1 MILLIEARRLILCAD
16 FIPAVAIITDELALF
31 LFNGSS
37 DPYCLLMTQN
47 SIVFAGTGLKA
58 LKKKTSEKNGTIKRA
73 SGNNYMFSLE

>member
-47 SIVFAGTGLKA
+47 SIVFAGTGL
-58 LKKKTSEKNGTIKRA
+58 
-73 SGNNYMFSLE
+73 